1 MDIFEQRRSGMK
13 NTKILF
19 KLRKRIVLPV
29 LGVELGVA
37 PKFNFIPLDVVAG
50 AGVLACVAGAPNPNP
65 V

>member
-1 MDIFEQRRSGMK
+1 MSKEDRAK

>member
-1 MDIFEQRRSGMK
+1 MDIFEQRRTGMY
-13 NTKILF
+13 NKILF